1 MSSIKINLLLKEY
14 APPRK
19 AGRLEWA
26 IAAALALATVA
37 GGVYYTGVA
46 AEAAALARQAES
58 QERQLH
64 RVTAKLAEA
73 ATIRQR
79 EERVARAE
87 GELKGLEG
95 RHWSGVLLTLRDLTP
110 QHVTWQ
116 ALNIEGESMT
126 LKASSRG
133 LVDVAQLF
141 AGLIT
146 SPEVAEVSLRYV
158 NEAGIPVQMTAEQG
172 QPVPK
177 PEAIRPAGTFRQL
190 EFEIVITL
198 VPQGGRVSNGA

>member
-19 AGRLEWA
+19 AGRREWA

-37 GGVYYTGVA
+37 GGVYYMGVSA
-46 AEAAALARQAES
+46 EAAQLVRRAESQEQQLHRVKAGLAEAAA
-58 QERQLH
+58 
-64 RVTAKLAEA
+64 
-73 ATIRQR
+73 IRQR
-79 EERVARAE
+79 EERVVRAE

-95 RHWSGVLLTLRDLTP
+95 RRWSNVLLTLRDLTP

-116 ALNIEGESMT
+116 ALNIDAEMMT

-141 AGLIT
+141 AGLIAST
-146 SPEVAEVSLRYV
+146 QVSEVSLHYV
-158 NEAGIPVQMTAEQG
+158 NEAGIPVQMTAGQG
-172 QPVPK
+172 QPAPT
-177 PEAIRPAGTFRQL
+177 PEAIRPTGMLRQL

-198 VPQGGRVSNGA
+198 VPQEGGMPHGA